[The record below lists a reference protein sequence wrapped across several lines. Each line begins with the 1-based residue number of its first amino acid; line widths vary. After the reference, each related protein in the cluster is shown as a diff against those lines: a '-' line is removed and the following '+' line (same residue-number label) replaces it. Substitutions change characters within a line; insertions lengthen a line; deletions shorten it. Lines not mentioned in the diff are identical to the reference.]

1 MKMERPFSIRIAGIG
16 GQGNLLAG
24 YILSEAFAMSEKFVV
39 QTQNYT
45 EQVRGGPSYCDVLV
59 SSEPILYPKAVLF
72 DTLIIMHPS
81 MVTHGKYAAVNG
93 IIVYDNTHIPDLPK
107 DLKRITRRTIGI
119 PASKLAVERFGNIM
133 VSNMILIGAMVKST
147 AITDFETLYMAVKE
161 EVNPKYYD
169 MNLEAIK
176 LGASLTD
183 KVFKPRIQ
191 RKQKRTIG
199 FE

>member
-1 MKMERPFSIRIAGIG
+1 MERPFSIRIAGIG

-81 MVTHGKYAAVNG
+81 MVTHGKYAVNG
-93 IIVYDNTHIPDLPK
+93 IIVQDNTHIPDSPK

-119 PASKLAVERFGNIM
+119 PASK
-133 VSNMILIGAMVKST
+133 IGS
-147 AITDFETLYMAVKE
+147 
-161 EVNPKYYD
+161 
-169 MNLEAIK
+169 
-176 LGASLTD
+176 
-183 KVFKPRIQ
+183 
-191 RKQKRTIG
+191 
-199 FE
+199 

>member
-1 MKMERPFSIRIAGIG
+1 M
-16 GQGNLLAG
+16 
-24 YILSEAFAMSEKFVV
+24 
-39 QTQNYT
+39 
-45 EQVRGGPSYCDVLV
+45 
-59 SSEPILYPKAVLF
+59 
-72 DTLIIMHPS
+72 
-81 MVTHGKYAAVNG
+81 
-93 IIVYDNTHIPDLPK
+93 
-107 DLKRITRRTIGI
+107 
-119 PASKLAVERFGNIM
+119 AVERFGNIM

-147 AITDFETLYMAVKE
+147 AITDFETLYMAVRE
-161 EVNPKYYD
+161 QVNPKYYD

>member
-1 MKMERPFSIRIAGIG
+1 M
-16 GQGNLLAG
+16 
-24 YILSEAFAMSEKFVV
+24 VV
-39 QTQNYT
+39 
-45 EQVRGGPSYCDVLV
+45 
-59 SSEPILYPKAVLF
+59 
-72 DTLIIMHPS
+72 
-81 MVTHGKYAAVNG
+81 HGKYAAVNG

-107 DLKRITRRTIGI
+107 DLKRITRRTIGV
-119 PASKLAVERFGNIM
+119 PASKLAIERFGNIM
-133 VSNMILIGAMVKST
+133 VSNMILMGAMIKST
-147 AITDFETLYMAVKE
+147 AITDFETLYMAVRE